1 VNPELRLPFP
11 LPVAAAVVLAA
22 LAAAV
27 FLFVLRAGGGETE
40 TPSSPV
46 PASREGTL
54 SVDRKPAKTVPG
66 VPPQLAR
73 VLERHRIVVVALVLP
88 DVTVDRE
95 AEAEARA
102 GAQTAGVG
110 FVALSARSPEA
121 AEVARKLGFTMTP
134 AVAVVGRDLNPHLR
148 IDGFADRDSVVQA
161 AVSARR

>member
-1 VNPELRLPFP
+1 MNPELRLPFP